1 MATKAK
7 TELRHEKRFDKQ
19 VSVSVKKSNNGTVEE
34 VEGQTRD
41 VSSRGVFMYLSNRV
55 AEGSEL
61 ELVFPMPQ
69 NEAPDS
75 PAEDT
80 WVRCRAR
87 VLRVE
92 KAESGHRFGVAAV
105 LESYERLEDT
115 KKTHK
120 S

>member
-1 MATKAK
+1 MSTKAK
-7 TELRHEKRFDKQ
+7 EELRRDKRVAAK
-19 VSVSVKKSNNGTVEE
+19 VPVTVKKKQNGATEE
-34 VEGQTRD
+34 LSGHTRD
-41 VSSRGVFMYLSNRV
+41 VSQRGVFMYLSNRV

-69 NEAPDS
+69 GDS

-92 KAESGHRFGVAAV
+92 KTDGGQRFGVAAV
-105 LESYERLEDT
+105 LESYERLEDAVT
-115 KKTHK
+115 GRA
-120 S
+120 

>member
-1 MATKAK
+1 MSTKTK
-7 TELRHEKRFDKQ
+7 QELRRDKRIFAKVPVTIKKKQ
-19 VSVSVKKSNNGTVEE
+19 NGSTEE
-34 VEGQTRD
+34 LNGQTRD
-41 VSSRGVFMYLSNRV
+41 VSMRGVFMYLSNRV

-69 NEAPDS
+69 GDS

-80 WVRCRAR
+80 WVRCKAR

-92 KAESGHRFGVAAV
+92 KTDGGQRFGVAAV

-115 KKTHK
+115 VTAKA
-120 S
+120 

>member
-1 MATKAK
+1 MSSKAK
-7 TELRHEKRFDKQ
+7 SELRRDQRIPTKVPVTVKNKQ
-19 VSVSVKKSNNGTVEE
+19 NGGVEE
-34 VEGQTRD
+34 ISGHTRD
-41 VSSRGVFMYLSNRV
+41 VSMRGVFMYLSNRV

-69 NEAPDS
+69 SDS

-80 WVRCRAR
+80 WVRCKAR

-92 KAESGHRFGVAAV
+92 KTDGGQRFGVAAV

-115 KKTHK
+115 VPHK
-120 S
+120 A

>member
-1 MATKAK
+1 MSTKTK
-7 TELRHEKRFDKQ
+7 QELRRDKRIPAA
-19 VSVSVKKSNNGTVEE
+19 VPVTVKKHDGRHEE
-34 VEGQTRD
+34 MTGQTRD
-41 VSSRGVFMYLSNRV
+41 VSMRGVFMYLSNRV

-69 NEAPDS
+69 GES

-80 WVRCRAR
+80 WVRCKAR

-92 KAESGHRFGVAAV
+92 KTDGGSRFGVAAV

-115 KKTHK
+115 VTHQA
-120 S
+120 

>member
-1 MATKAK
+1 MSTKAK
-7 TELRHEKRFDKQ
+7 EELRRAKRIPAKVPVTIKKKQ
-19 VSVSVKKSNNGTVEE
+19 NGGVEE
-34 VEGQTRD
+34 LVGHTRD

-69 NEAPDS
+69 GDS

-92 KAESGHRFGVAAV
+92 KTDGGQRFGVAAV
-105 LESYERLEDT
+105 LESYERLEDAV
-115 KKTHK
+115 
-120 S
+120 SARA

>member
-1 MATKAK
+1 MSGKAK
-7 TELRHEKRFDKQ
+7 SELRRDKRIPAK
-19 VSVSVKKSNNGTVEE
+19 VPVTVKKHQNGKSEE
-34 VEGQTRD
+34 LAGHTRD
-41 VSSRGVFMYLSNRV
+41 VSQRGVFMYLSNRV

-69 NEAPDS
+69 SELV
-75 PAEDT
+75 AEDT

-92 KAESGHRFGVAAV
+92 KTDGGERFGVAAV

-115 KKTHK
+115 ITAKA
-120 S
+120 

>member
-1 MATKAK
+1 MSSKTKQELRQDKRIATKVPVTIK
-7 TELRHEKRFDKQ
+7 KDENG
-19 VSVSVKKSNNGTVEE
+19 SVQQL
-34 VEGQTRD
+34 EGQTRD
-41 VSSRGVFMYLSNRV
+41 VSERGVFMYLSNRV

-69 NEAPDS
+69 GDS

-92 KAESGHRFGVAAV
+92 KIESGSRFGVAAV

-115 KKTHK
+115 VTHHA
-120 S
+120 

>member
-1 MATKAK
+1 MSGKAK
-7 TELRHEKRFDKQ
+7 SELRRDKRIPAK
-19 VSVSVKKSNNGTVEE
+19 VPVTVKKHHNGKSEE
-34 VEGQTRD
+34 WAGHTRD
-41 VSSRGVFMYLSNRV
+41 VSQRGVFMYLSNRV

-69 NEAPDS
+69 SELI
-75 PAEDT
+75 AEDT

-92 KAESGHRFGVAAV
+92 KTDGGERFGVAAV

-115 KKTHK
+115 ITAKA
-120 S
+120 